1 METTDTAPSFSFPK
15 RLRLHRQR
23 DFALLYRD
31 GRRARGAL
39 ILLIAYVP
47 PAADAGFK
55 AGFSVRKKI
64 YRRAVDRNRV
74 KRRLRELVRLKR
86 PELADS
92 AWIIL
97 QANAGVDRC
106 PWKTLWN
113 EFNTLCTSAGL
124 DRGKASPPG
133 QPAC

>member
-1 METTDTAPSFSFPK
+1 METTDTAPSFSFPR

-23 DFALLYRD
+23 DFAALYRT
-31 GRRARGAL
+31 GRRARGEL
-39 ILLIAYVP
+39 ITLIALVP

-55 AGFSVRKKI
+55 AGFSVRKKL

-86 PELADS
+86 PELAES
-92 AWIIL
+92 VWLVL
-97 QANAGVDRC
+97 QANAGVDTC

-113 EFNTLCTSAGL
+113 EFNTLCSSAGL
-124 DRGKASPPG
+124 HRGKASPHEP
-133 QPAC
+133 PAC